1 MVSSRSRPCDE
12 ATIRAT
18 LATGD
23 CAAAA
28 KPWVLLV
35 ATLASSISYIDESA
49 VNVALPAIETDLG
62 ASVVVIQWLVN
73 AYTLTLSAFLLLGG
87 AAGDRFGRR
96 RIFIAGVAI
105 FAAASVWCGFS
116 PDIAHLILA
125 RGIQGGGA
133 ALLVPCSL
141 AIIGATFDD
150 SERGKAI
157 GTWAGFSAVAAAVG
171 PLLGGWIVDHV
182 TWRWIFL
189 INRILAIPTIG
200 IALYR
205 VPESRDA
212 QAKGGLDWRGAL
224 LAFISLGSLIF
235 GLMAAQ
241 VSGWTDKIVL
251 VALLIGVLLLA
262 AFVWEE
268 ARIPNPILPLKL
280 FRSRTFSAINL
291 LTLALY
297 AALGGALFF
306 LPFALIQV
314 QEFPAA
320 LAGTVFLPLTLIM
333 GALSRWSGGLLDRFG
348 AKWLLVVGPTIA
360 SFGFGLLALPIGGQ
374 SYWAFLVPMTILGL
388 GMVVTVAPL
397 TTTVIEAVPAHQTGV
412 AAGINNAVASLAN
425 LLAVAFL
432 GASALGIYDHALESR
447 LAVANV
453 SQEVQRAV
461 QIGQRQFVTAPA
473 LSTVQGNDRKTTET
487 ILKGALAESI
497 QVMMLVCA
505 ILALAGAGTGM
516 LLPASSPSRPKP
528 Q

>member
-35 ATLASSISYIDESA
+35 SILASSISYIDESV

-87 AAGDRFGRR
+87 SAGDLFGRR
-96 RIFIAGVAI
+96 RIFIA
-105 FAAASVWCGFS
+105 
-116 PDIAHLILA
+116 
-125 RGIQGGGA
+125 
-133 ALLVPCSL
+133 
-141 AIIGATFDD
+141 
-150 SERGKAI
+150 
-157 GTWAGFSAVAAAVG
+157 G

-189 INRILAIPTIG
+189 INPLLAIPTIG

-212 QAKGGLDWRGAL
+212 EAKCGLDWRGAL

-235 GLMAAQ
+235 GLMAAP

-251 VALLIGVLLLA
+251 VALLAGVLLLA
-262 AFVWEE
+262 VFVWEE
-268 ARIPNPILPLKL
+268 VRNPSPILPLEL
-280 FRSRTFSAINL
+280 FRSRAFSAVNL

-314 QEFPAA
+314 QGFSAA

-333 GALSRWSGGLLDRFG
+333 GVLSRWSGGLLDRFG

-412 AAGINNAVASLAN
+412 AAGINNAIASLAN
-425 LLAVAFL
+425 LLAVALL
-432 GASALGIYDHALESR
+432 GASALGIYDHALASR
-447 LAVANV
+447 LAAARV
-453 SQEVQRAV
+453 SPQVQQAV
-461 QIGQRQFVTAPA
+461 QIAQRQFVTAPA
-473 LSTVQGNDRKTTET
+473 LSTVQGNDRQIAET

-516 LLPASSPSRPKP
+516 LLPASSPDRHKP
-528 Q
+528 R

>member
-23 CAAAA
+23 CAAVA

-35 ATLASSISYIDESA
+35 ASLASSISYIDESV

-87 AAGDRFGRR
+87 AAGDHFGRR
-96 RIFIAGVAI
+96 RIFVAGVAI
-105 FAAASVWCGFS
+105 FTAASVWCGFS
-116 PDIAHLILA
+116 PTIAQLILA
-125 RGIQGGGA
+125 RAIQGAGA
-133 ALLVPCSL
+133 ALLIPSSL

-157 GTWAGFSAVAAAVG
+157 GTWAGISAVAAAVG

-189 INRILAIPTIG
+189 INPLVAIPTIG

-212 QAKGGLDWRGAL
+212 EAKGGLDWRGAL

-235 GLMAAQ
+235 GLMAAP

-251 VALLIGVLLLA
+251 VALFTGMLLLA
-262 AFVWEE
+262 VFVWEQ
-268 ARIPNPILPLKL
+268 ARNPSPILPVEL
-280 FRSRTFSAINL
+280 FQSRTFSAVNL

-314 QEFPAA
+314 QGFSAA

-333 GALSRWSGGLLDRFG
+333 GVLSRWSGGLLDRFS

-360 SFGFGLLALPIGGQ
+360 SFGFGLLALPIGGH

-397 TTTVIEAVPAHQTGV
+397 TTTVIQAVPAHQTGV
-412 AAGINNAVASLAN
+412 AAGINNAVSSLAN
-425 LLAVAFL
+425 LLAVALL
-432 GASALGIYDHALESR
+432 GASALGIYDHALDRR
-447 LAVANV
+447 LAAASV
-453 SQEVQRAV
+453 SSEVQQAV
-461 QIGQRQFVTAPA
+461 QIAQRQFVTAPA
-473 LSTVQGNDRKTTET
+473 LSTVQGNDRQIAET

-516 LLPASSPSRPKP
+516 LLPASSPDRHKP